1 MNALLM
7 STKEGRVHMKKQ
19 RTVIR
24 TLIMFVLG
32 AAVAYTLYANFTKD
46 DIQKVEQGKTA
57 PDFALVD
64 MNGEKHQLSEYKGQG
79 VFLNFWGTWCKP
91 CEKEFPYIN
100 NQYKQYKD
108 QGVQV
113 LAVNVGESDLAVEK
127 FANRYQ
133 LEFPIVIDK
142 DSQVMNAYGINPL
155 PITFL
160 IDKEGTVVKSHTG
173 EMTEAMVKDFMEQ
186 IKP

>member
-1 MNALLM
+1 
-7 STKEGRVHMKKQ
+7 MKKQ

-24 TLIMFVLG
+24 TMIMLILG

-46 DIQKVEQGKTA
+46 DIQKVEKGKKA
-57 PDFALVD
+57 PDFVLVD
-64 MNGEKHQLSEYKGQG
+64 LDGTKHKLSDYEGQG

-91 CEKEFPYIN
+91 CEKEMPYIN
-100 NQYKQYKD
+100 NQYKQYKN

-113 LAVNVGESDLAVEK
+113 LAVNVGESELAVGK
-127 FANRYQ
+127 FASRYK

-142 DSQVMNAYGINPL
+142 DGQVMNAYGINPL

-160 IDKEGTVVKSHTG
+160 IDKEGMVVKSHTG
-173 EMTEAMVKDFMEQ
+173 ELSEKMVKEFMEQ